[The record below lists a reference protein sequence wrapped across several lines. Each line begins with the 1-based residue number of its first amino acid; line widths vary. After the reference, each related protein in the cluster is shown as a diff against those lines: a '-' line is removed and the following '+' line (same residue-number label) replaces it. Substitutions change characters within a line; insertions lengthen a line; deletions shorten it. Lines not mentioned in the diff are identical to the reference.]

1 MQSCKHYGN
10 LLCLWCPNL
19 RFHDVSN
26 AFTEFFATCEWRFP
40 QTNEPASSC
49 HFGEARSRPESAAWN
64 PRSTVGRVLAV
75 DGNGGPNIIMGD
87 FPWFFIRIPMVA
99 HDAMVLFWSQ
109 SLRTWDLQASA
120 PSTTE
125 ARDGGCSWGTRE
137 VDQPDSPCCGAFSTW
152 YECKSL
158 GFRTCIAWRW
168 MEIPYIYNLTTST
181 QNYGFL
187 HVHMWLM
194 FVQTCCVYDS
204 SNMTQTGT
212 KPLAW
217 SIRANAWPP
226 WTVPIP
232 DGCAMLSAALIV
244 CVVFPVAGKFTPDA
258 GLKPGGSPRTS
269 IWNVKQCETDLLCHI
284 KQGSAIN
291 PWGVINLNPGL
302 TAIWWFEPSNHHSSR
317 AELCAQSSPHK
328 AQLRSISKGLDRS
341 LGLQI
346 LSSYG
351 SNK

>member
-10 LLCLWCPNL
+10 LLCLWCPNI
-19 RFHDVSN
+19 RFHDVSH

-99 HDAMVLFWSQ
+99 HDAMVLVWSQ

-187 HVHMWLM
+187 QCTYVIY
-194 FVQTCCVYDS
+194 VC
-204 SNMTQTGT
+204 SNM
-212 KPLAW
+212 LC
-217 SIRANAWPP
+217 IRFFQHDSNRHK
-226 WTVPIP
+226 T
-232 DGCAMLSAALIV
+232 
-244 CVVFPVAGKFTPDA
+244 F
-258 GLKPGGSPRTS
+258 GLK
-269 IWNVKQCETDLLCHI
+269 H
-284 KQGSAIN
+284 QGQRMA
-291 PWGVINLNPGL
+291 
-302 TAIWWFEPSNHHSSR
+302 T
-317 AELCAQSSPHK
+317 
-328 AQLRSISKGLDRS
+328 LDRPYPRRMRHAFRCAHRVR
-341 LGLQI
+341 GLPCCGKVHARCWSKTRGVTQNKYI
-346 LSSYG
+346 EGSS
-351 SNK
+351 SCRPKSPPQAVSQT